1 MCVCDLCSPPA
12 YHGHLGRGRSDEED
26 EVDKGSSRQTLR
38 QSDGDGTQADTA
50 P

>member
-12 YHGHLGRGRSDEED
+12 YRGHVGRGRSDEED
-26 EVDKGSSRQTLR
+26 EVDKGSSSQTLR